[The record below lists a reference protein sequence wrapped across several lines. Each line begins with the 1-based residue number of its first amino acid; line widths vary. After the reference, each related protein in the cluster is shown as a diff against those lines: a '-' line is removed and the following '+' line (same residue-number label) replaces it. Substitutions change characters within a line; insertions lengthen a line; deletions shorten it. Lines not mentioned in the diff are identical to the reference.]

1 MIEGVDIVGLGTS
14 DTTGIPASGELR
26 KGRDAGKP
34 KPWAEGSDRDE
45 DNDELVDV
53 GETLSTVNELLDGG
67 ETSCPEI
74 REV

>member
-1 MIEGVDIVGLGTS
+1 MIEGVDTVGFGIS
-14 DTTGIPASGELR
+14 GTTGILASGELC

-34 KPWAEGSDRDE
+34 KPWVEGSDRDE

-53 GETLSTVNELLDGG
+53 GETLSAVNELLNGG
-67 ETSCPEI
+67 ETSCLEI